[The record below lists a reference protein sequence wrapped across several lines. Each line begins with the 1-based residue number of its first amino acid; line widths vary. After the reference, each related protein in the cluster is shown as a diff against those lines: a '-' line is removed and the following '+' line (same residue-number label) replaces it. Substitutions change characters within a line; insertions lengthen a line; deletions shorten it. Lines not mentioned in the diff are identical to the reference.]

1 MAKGILSSL
10 PRISLEAHRPAIA
23 APEERGNSVDLATIG
38 ESVVRVL
45 SVVRVFLKD
54 DVRLGLYNAMGRFV
68 NSDRE
73 AVITESW
80 KRTLSAI
87 PTLIGRIAYL
97 SSLRNVNSGSY
108 EHFGLAQRIGAD
120 EVDRILRRSH
130 MSVFQEWLCFGLER
144 QKEELEEYFSGLE
157 GDKREIIANWSTLE
171 PWNNWVPG
179 ESRDVERKLFNADLA
194 VVLEL
199 VRVEYGVSSRDPD
212 S

>member
-1 MAKGILSSL
+1 
-10 PRISLEAHRPAIA
+10 
-23 APEERGNSVDLATIG
+23 
-38 ESVVRVL
+38 
-45 SVVRVFLKD
+45 
-54 DVRLGLYNAMGRFV
+54 MGRCV

-130 MSVFQEWLCFGLER
+130 MNVFQEWLCFGLER
-144 QKEELEEYFSGLE
+144 QKEELEEYFSGVE
-157 GDKREIIANWSTLE
+157 GDKREVISSWSTLE